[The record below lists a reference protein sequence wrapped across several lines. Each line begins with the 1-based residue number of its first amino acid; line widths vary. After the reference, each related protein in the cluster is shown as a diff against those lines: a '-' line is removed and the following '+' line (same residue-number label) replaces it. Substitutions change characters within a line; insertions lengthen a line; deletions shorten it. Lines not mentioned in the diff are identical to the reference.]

1 MQLQEDFIT
10 IRDSETFKEF
20 LNSTYLISCF
30 LDDIESKKRWEY
42 NFYQEAN
49 KEILSFSVE
58 NAAIVFSGKSP
69 PVNPQHFPQILPL
82 EELKSEQ
89 EDIFNAMRREFLK
102 EYTQDKVL
110 KIFTI
115 LEKHEDIVWSFL
127 ILLKNLNVIHMKI
140 NDRTQEDIENS
151 SISMIKKEKGGN

>member
-30 LDDIESKKRWEY
+30 LDDLESKKRGEY
-42 NFYQEAN
+42 NFYQEEN

-58 NAAIVFSGKSP
+58 NSAIVFSGKSP

-140 NDRTQEDIENS
+140 NDRTQEVIENS

>member
-102 EYTQDKVL
+102 EYTQDKEL
-110 KIFTI
+110 EIF
-115 LEKHEDIVWSFL
+115 DF
-127 ILLKNLNVIHMKI
+127 
-140 NDRTQEDIENS
+140 IEEFECYTYEN
-151 SISMIKKEKGGN
+151 